1 MNLLLIRHGQS
12 EGDILD
18 LNEGRADYSLTD
30 LGEKEAQALAE
41 YVKANYDVDKIYAS
55 PLRRAAGT
63 AEALAKE
70 TNCNII
76 YDERLQEYNNGDLA
90 GFTREEAA
98 KRYPKLEL
106 AENESAYGMESDA
119 EFRTRVENVF
129 NTIIE
134 DSLEVESVNTVA
146 IITHGGVINQLYRT
160 MLGLPIKGQQLFG
173 TGDTGIHLWSVSREG
188 IVVVKANMME
198 HISAELKAES
208 DKKLRVAYFAGG
220 CFWCM
225 TPIFKIY
232 GAKKVVCGY
241 SGGDEVCPAY
251 EDVKKQKTGHREA
264 MAVEYDPEKTSYEMM
279 LDIYLANVDPYD
291 EGGQFIDRGHSYTL
305 AAYYTCEQEK
315 TLIEAKIAQMEA
327 ESQKKVHIAVEPLIN
342 FYEAET
348 YHQDYYL
355 KNPEAFE
362 KELVESGRKKQ

>member
-1 MNLLLIRHGQS
+1 MKLLIIRHGQS
-12 EGDILD
+12 EGDILN
-18 LNEGRADYSLTD
+18 LHEGRADYSLSD
-30 LGEKEAQALAE
+30 LGMKEAEALAH
-41 YVKANYDVDKIYAS
+41 YVKENYGVDKIYAS

-70 TNCNII
+70 TGCNII
-76 YDERLQEYNNGDLA
+76 YDERLKEHNNGYLA

-106 AENESAYGMESDA
+106 AEDESTYGMESDV
-119 EFRTRVENVF
+119 EFRSRVEAVF
-129 NTIIE
+129 NTIIDDNCE
-134 DSLEVESVNTVA
+134 AESENTVA
-146 IITHGGVINQLYRT
+146 IVTHGGVINQLYRS
-160 MLGLPIKGQQLFG
+160 MLKLPVRGQQWFG
-173 TGDTGIHLWSVSREG
+173 TGDTGMHIWNISKDG

-198 HISAELKAES
+198 HLSEELKAENA
-208 DKKLRVAYFAGG
+208 KKLNVAYFAGG

-225 TPIFKIY
+225 TPVFKIY

-241 SGGDEVCPAY
+241 SGGDEVCPTY
-251 EDVKKQKTGHREA
+251 EEVKKQKTGHRET
-264 MAVEYDPEKTSYEMM
+264 MAVEYSPERTTYEKM

-291 EGGQFIDRGHSYTL
+291 EGGQYIDRGHSYTL
-305 AAYYTCEQEK
+305 AVYYTCDREK
-315 TLIEAKIAQMEA
+315 ELVEAKIAKIEA
-327 ESQKKVHIAVEPLIN
+327 ENQKKVHIVVEPLIN

>member
-1 MNLLLIRHGQS
+1 MRLLIIRHGQS
-12 EGDILD
+12 EGDIFELH
-18 LNEGRADYSLTD
+18 EGRADYSLSD
-30 LGEKEAQALAE
+30 LGNRQAAAMAA
-41 YVKANYDVDKIYAS
+41 YVNETFSVDKIYAS

-63 AEALAKE
+63 AEALSKE
-70 TNCNII
+70 TGCSII
-76 YDERLQEYNNGDLA
+76 YDERLKEHNNGDLA

-106 AENESAYGMESDA
+106 AENENAYGMESDA
-119 EFRTRVENVF
+119 EFRKRVESVF

-134 DSLEVESVNTVA
+134 DNNDLESEKTIA

-160 MLGLPIKGQQLFG
+160 MLGLPVRGGQCFG
-173 TGDTGIHLWSVSREG
+173 TGDTGIHVWNVSRDG
-188 IVVVKANMME
+188 VTVVKANMME
-198 HISAELKAES
+198 HISVELKAES
-208 DKKLRVAYFAGG
+208 DKKLQVAYFAGG

-225 TPIFKIY
+225 TPVFKIY

-241 SGGDEVCPAY
+241 SGGDEACPVY

-264 MAVEYDPEKTSYEMM
+264 MAVEYSTDRTSYEKM
-279 LDIYLANVDPYD
+279 LNIYLANVDPYD

-305 AAYYTCEQEK
+305 AAYYTCAEEK
-315 TLIEAKIAQMEA
+315 ALIEDKIAKMEA
-327 ESQKKVHIAVEPLIN
+327 ENHKKVHIAVEPLIN

-362 KELVESGRKKQ
+362 KELIESGRKKK